1 MNRAP
6 APCPPDPVRVV
17 VEDVPEIEDRV
28 RAAVRRAHE
37 SDRAVEL
44 VEPVVAERD
53 HAARAQM
60 IRRMDE
66 ALALA
71 RRTAP
76 GVEIRVGVPIE
87 LPRPRGAR

>member
-1 MNRAP
+1 MNCAP
-6 APCPPDPVRVV
+6 APRPPDPVRVV

-28 RAAVRRAHE
+28 RAAVLRAHE

-71 RRTAP
+71 RRAGP

>member
-17 VEDVPEIEDRV
+17 VEDVPEIEDRI
-28 RAAVRRAHE
+28 RAAVRRAHQY
-37 SDRAVEL
+37 DRAVEL